1 MNEVFL
7 IGKIIKEIE
16 YKFMLEKGKHA
27 KAIVYLELLDKT
39 QLKVIAYNEEAD
51 YTMQNIRKNDDIFI
65 YGMIKETEVVVK
77 GSIINEKTP
86 IVKKYYCQIVNTT
99 ATDLFKQEEKINYV
113 LEDGTKFYGIIDRI
127 DKNKD
132 GTYSIY
138 DYKTGDN
145 KNSKIKISFANCC
158 LTLFFSAFA
167 SFFIL

>member
-77 GSIINEKTP
+77 NIYII
-86 IVKKYYCQIVNTT
+86 
-99 ATDLFKQEEKINYV
+99 
-113 LEDGTKFYGIIDRI
+113 
-127 DKNKD
+127 
-132 GTYSIY
+132 
-138 DYKTGDN
+138 
-145 KNSKIKISFANCC
+145 
-158 LTLFFSAFA
+158 
-167 SFFIL
+167 